1 VARKHHYKRRTK
13 ADAHE
18 IDVTTFLNL
27 MVVLVPFLL
36 ITAVFSRLTI
46 VELDLPSAA
55 SGPNN
60 TPDTFR
66 VEVVVREEGIEISN
80 GSAVIATIPKKE
92 DEFDLET
99 LSDFMVMLKRQYPS
113 HDAASVLMEPQ
124 IPYDYLIQV
133 RSGADAVVRAVFR
146 DFRWRC
152 TVRNSRRIKRMS
164 RNRVKITKMNLTS
177 LMDVF
182 TILVFFLL
190 VNSGSVEIL
199 EAPKNVL
206 LPESK
211 VESKPRETVVISVS
225 PEEIMVQG
233 QLVAMVADLM
243 EGQPGAIDP
252 ITARLSQLKNNIV
265 GPNTRVVAAS
275 QEVTILADRSVPF
288 AVVKKIMSTCTGEG
302 FENVSLA
309 VIQKPSQMAA
319 N

>member
-1 VARKHHYKRRTK
+1 
-13 ADAHE
+13 
-18 IDVTTFLNL
+18 
-27 MVVLVPFLL
+27 
-36 ITAVFSRLTI
+36 
-46 VELDLPSAA
+46 
-55 SGPNN
+55 
-60 TPDTFR
+60 
-66 VEVVVREEGIEISN
+66 
-80 GSAVIATIPKKE
+80 
-92 DEFDLET
+92 
-99 LSDFMVMLKRQYPS
+99 
-113 HDAASVLMEPQ
+113 
-124 IPYDYLIQV
+124 
-133 RSGADAVVRAVFR
+133 
-146 DFRWRC
+146 
-152 TVRNSRRIKRMS
+152 VRNSRRIKRMS

-199 EAPKNVL
+199 ESPKNVL

-211 VESKPRETVVISVS
+211 VESKPRETVIISIS

-233 QLVAMVADLM
+233 QLVAMVADVM
-243 EGQPGAIDP
+243 EGQPGAVEP
-252 ITARLSQLKNNIV
+252 ITAGLSQLKNNIV
-265 GPNTRVVAAS
+265 GPTTRVVAGS